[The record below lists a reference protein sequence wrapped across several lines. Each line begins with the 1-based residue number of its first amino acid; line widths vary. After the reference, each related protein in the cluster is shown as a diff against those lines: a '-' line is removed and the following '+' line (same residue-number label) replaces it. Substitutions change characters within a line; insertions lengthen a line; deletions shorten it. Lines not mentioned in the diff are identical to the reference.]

1 MTADE
6 VLQSV
11 EKNLLSRRLDAIERF
26 VFQQSWLGRTYEEM
40 AQECAYGS
48 DYVKEIGSQLWQDLS
63 KAAGERVTK
72 KNLHIVFSQ
81 IQANAANTSPQKQP
95 IPSSGVPQPS
105 TTNGSF
111 AIPIEPQPDENKL
124 EFPSGPVPL
133 GSRFYISR
141 SPIEEIVCAE
151 IHQPGCVVRIKAPR
165 KMGKTSLLHRLM
177 EYAQAHEFRT
187 VYLNFQE
194 AETSIFAS
202 LEKFLRWFC
211 ANVSKQLNLQPRISD
226 YWDEDIG
233 SKVSCKTYF
242 EDYLLEQIHTPVLLI
257 LDEVN
262 RIFEYPVIAQDFL
275 PMLRSWHEQAQQS
288 EIWQK
293 LRLTVAHATEIYIP
307 LKLNQ
312 SPFNVGLLVTLPQF
326 TLEQVQD
333 LAQRYELTWQNEA
346 GTQKTAALQALV
358 GGHPYLVRVAFYHLA
373 QAQMSLDELLGFA
386 PTQAGIYS
394 SHLRSLLVML
404 QEQPAL
410 VSALRQ
416 VVSTDDSVHLDA
428 IAAHKLE
435 SMGLVHLN
443 GNQAMP
449 SCELYRLFFREE
461 LAEPNWADASLI
473 LPKQNQ
479 LSFRSA
485 DQLDPL
491 TQFVTRDCFNQYL
504 EAEVQNW
511 VNARAKVSLILC
523 SIDYFKYFNE
533 AYGVQI
539 GDACLREIAITI
551 QDCVD
556 PYPSAMLARYSG
568 AKFAILLPETEAQ
581 VAAEIAETIRAKIK
595 AQAFSHDQS
604 KFGGFPASVLTASFG
619 VASLSA
625 TESIASALIT
635 VAEEALKQSQR
646 RGHDCTTLSQTIDV
660 HQPDYYFLSAG

>member
-11 EKNLLSRRLDAIERF
+11 EQTLLLRRLDAIERF

-81 IQANAANTSPQKQP
+81 MQVNGVTNPQRQP
-95 IPSSGVPQPS
+95 LQPS
-105 TTNGSF
+105 EFPQLSANGKI
-111 AIPIEPQPDENKL
+111 APLTEPRLIESKL

-133 GSRFYISR
+133 GSQFYVCR

-151 IHQPGCVVRIKAPR
+151 IHQPGCVIRIKAPR
-165 KMGKTSLLHRLM
+165 KMGKTSLLYRLI
-177 EYAQAHEFRT
+177 EYAQAQEFRT
-187 VYLNFQE
+187 IYLDFQE
-194 AETSIFAS
+194 AEASIFTS

-211 ANVSKQLNLQPRISD
+211 ANVSKQLHLQPRISD

-242 EDYLLEQIHTPVLLI
+242 EDYLLEQIHTPVVLI

-262 RIFEYPVIAQDFL
+262 RIFEHPTIAQDFL
-275 PMLRSWHEQAQQS
+275 PMLRSWHEQAKQS
-288 EIWQK
+288 ETWQK
-293 LRLTVAHATEIYIP
+293 LRLIVAHATEIYIP

-326 TLEQVQD
+326 TPEQVQD
-333 LAQRYELTWQNEA
+333 LAQRYELPWQDEM
-346 GTQKTAALQALV
+346 GIQKAKSLKALV
-358 GGHPYLVRVAFYHLA
+358 GGHPYLVRVAFYHLT
-373 QAQMSLDELLGFA
+373 QEQMSLDELLKSA
-386 PTQAGIYS
+386 PTQAGIYR

-410 VSALRQ
+410 VSALQQ
-416 VVSTDDSVHLDA
+416 VVSRNESVHLDA
-428 IAAHKLE
+428 IAAYKLE
-435 SMGLVHLN
+435 SMGLVQLN
-443 GNQAMP
+443 GNQAMS

-461 LAEPNWADASLI
+461 LADHNWADAALT

-479 LSFRSA
+479 FNLGPA

-491 TQFVTRDCFNQYL
+491 THFVTRDYFNQHL
-504 EAEVQNW
+504 EAEAQNW
-511 VNARAKVSLILC
+511 VNANANVSLILC
-523 SIDYFKYFNE
+523 GIDYFRYFNE

-551 QDCVD
+551 QDCVELHSD
-556 PYPSAMLARYSG
+556 VVLARYGG
-568 AKFAILLPETEAQ
+568 AQFAILLPRTDAQ
-581 VAAEIAETIRAKIK
+581 VAAELAETIRAKIK
-595 AQAFSHDQS
+595 AQAFSHDQT
-604 KFGGFPASVLTASFG
+604 KFGGFPASVLTASLG
-619 VASLSA
+619 VACLTA
-625 TESIASALIT
+625 TENIASTLIT

-646 RGHDCTTLSQTIDV
+646 RGYDCSTLSQTIDT
-660 HQPDYYFLSAG
+660 HRPKHHFLNAG